1 MYFPQLFVATLLAV
15 SATLAGAASI
25 GSRQSAI
32 SCNVARLQ
40 IVKAIGD
47 TNKAVG
53 DIQDPTVQTA
63 AAAGVKQAQ
72 GGVADV
78 AKSIFSG
85 AAPSADGRNAVEA
98 GLNAT
103 SAALA
108 GGDATDP
115 ALATAQTSLQ
125 DAIAAGQDVLAN
137 FFRLEVLVKTQRP
150 TYPTPSQSHANR
162 YKPSLRKV
170 NTIRTE
176 RDAVFKCTKDTK
188 ISSNTMMD
196 IQGLIMAMAI
206 PIDAKTG
213 TIMVIVAIIVAFWTG
228 AKLAW
233 DFAWASGRVE
243 GNVEASERRL
253 EQLQQEHEKRD
264 EERLKEETERI
275 ERDKARRRSL
285 SWFVGGWAGEFAALI
300 VRAIVESFMKGWN
313 EAMERQRDQASKSL
327 E

>member
-1 MYFPQLFVATLLAV
+1 MYSPQLFIATLLAV

-25 GSRQSAI
+25 ESRQSAI

-103 SAALA
+103 STALA

-115 ALATAQTSLQ
+115 AIATAQTSLQ

-137 FFRLEVLVKTQRP
+137 
-150 TYPTPSQSHANR
+150 
-162 YKPSLRKV
+162 
-170 NTIRTE
+170 
-176 RDAVFKCTKDTK
+176 C
-188 ISSNTMMD
+188 
-196 IQGLIMAMAI
+196 
-206 PIDAKTG
+206 
-213 TIMVIVAIIVAFWTG
+213 
-228 AKLAW
+228 
-233 DFAWASGRVE
+233 
-243 GNVEASERRL
+243 
-253 EQLQQEHEKRD
+253 
-264 EERLKEETERI
+264 
-275 ERDKARRRSL
+275 
-285 SWFVGGWAGEFAALI
+285 
-300 VRAIVESFMKGWN
+300 
-313 EAMERQRDQASKSL
+313 
-327 E
+327 